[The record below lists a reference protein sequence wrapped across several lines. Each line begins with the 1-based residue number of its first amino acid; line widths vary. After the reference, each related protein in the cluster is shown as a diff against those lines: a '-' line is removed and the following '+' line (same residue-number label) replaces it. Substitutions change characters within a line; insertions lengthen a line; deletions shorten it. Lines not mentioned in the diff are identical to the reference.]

1 MSSKNGIFCFLIF
14 FLVSEKKD
22 LTWIKNHKKIDFLIF
37 EVLSWNLVQWVP
49 IMYITK
55 CLHRFSTFRY
65 HKASGSFTSLDF
77 QIQGIQLKFGTFI
90 PYYLY
95 IRYVF
100 HFRDKMVPIDPF
112 PRRWFPGGRLPPA
125 TGLVLISNLM
135 EVMVMI
141 HFIECCNFL

>member
-1 MSSKNGIFCFLIF
+1 MSSKNGIFCFLKF

-22 LTWIKNHKKIDFLIF
+22 LTWIKNHKKIFFLIF

-65 HKASGSFTSLDF
+65 HMASGSFTSLDF

-125 TGLVLISNLM
+125 TGLVL
-135 EVMVMI
+135 
-141 HFIECCNFL
+141 FLFLT